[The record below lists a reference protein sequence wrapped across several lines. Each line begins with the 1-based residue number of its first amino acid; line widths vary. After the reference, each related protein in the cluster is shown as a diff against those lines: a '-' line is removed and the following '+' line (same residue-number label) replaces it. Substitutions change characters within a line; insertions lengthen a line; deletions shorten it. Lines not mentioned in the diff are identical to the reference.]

1 LILRIAALLAL
12 ASTLSYGAA
21 DTTAPKKSST
31 APTKKST
38 KSKTAHES
46 SSHAKTTAKS
56 GKTTAK
62 TGTAASRKSRSSKTA
77 AKRGKGSHSKSAQA
91 WRSRQL
97 APTPDRYKEIQS
109 ALAQRGYLKK
119 DPSGVWDT
127 ESADAM
133 RRFQHDQNLEAT
145 GKLNSL
151 SLMALGLGAKHGDA
165 PAAAPVRTA
174 PPAPVTPGPLPAP
187 PPVATPET
195 PAADPPAAPL
205 SGPTA
210 PAARR

>member
-12 ASTLSYGAA
+12 ATTLSYGAA
-21 DTTAPKKSST
+21 DTAAPKKPST
-31 APTKKST
+31 APTKKTT
-38 KSKTAHES
+38 KSKTARKSSRLGKTATKKGS
-46 SSHAKTTAKS
+46 SSK
-56 GKTTAK
+56 
-62 TGTAASRKSRSSKTA
+62 AS
-77 AKRGKGSHSKSAQA
+77 AKRGKGSRSKSAQT

-119 DPSGVWDT
+119 DPSGVWDAD
-127 ESADAM
+127 SADAM
-133 RRFQHDQNLEAT
+133 RRFQQDQSLEAT

-165 PAAAPVRTA
+165 PAAAPARTA
-174 PPAPVTPGPLPAP
+174 PLAPVSPSPLPAP
-187 PPVATPET
+187 PPAATPET